1 MPADIFGT
9 EDKNLFIEN
18 ERKDK
23 QMKSKTLQRLYK
35 MLRPQAKSIAV
46 ISVLAILIN
55 LGEVVK
61 PYLIKIVIDDYLT
74 ANLYQKGI
82 MTIGTIGAIYIT
94 IVLVGNILNFIVT
107 TATSMMGEN
116 VIYSIRNKL
125 YRYTQYANIPFHD
138 KTPAGTL
145 FVRITSDVED
155 ITTLFKDV
163 VTTFVKDVLMIIAF
177 VVMMLS
183 LNCQLALCAFIVIP
197 FVILTSIIL
206 TKISN
211 KAQEYSKKVKTKL
224 NIFLAES
231 IYGVKLIKIF
241 NRQHEKQKECEE
253 LCSAFWKSRIPLGI
267 TEALLVGIL
276 KVLENVGIAIIVW
289 AAMNHIFG
297 TSIDVGL
304 IYVFVTYTK
313 EIFSPINRLVENFET
328 VQEAIVSINKIY
340 DILDRKENLEN
351 FEEGKILEEVK
362 GKIEFKNV
370 WFAYEGENWI
380 LKDISFTILPG
391 QSVALVGKT
400 GSGKTTITNLINRF
414 YEIQKGEILLDGIN
428 IKDINI
434 RSLREKIGIV
444 LQDPF
449 IFARSIKDNIRLNK
463 NFSDEYIT
471 KTIELASADEFV
483 NSLPNGINEMSLER
497 GGAFSAGEKQLLAFA
512 RIFAHNPSIF
522 ILDEATANIDTKTEE
537 LIQKS
542 VDKIS
547 KEKTSI
553 FIAHRLS
560 TIVNV
565 DKIIVLN
572 QGEILE
578 EGNHMELVNKPDGY
592 YSKLYNAYYSG
603 LVGET

>member
-1 MPADIFGT
+1 M
-9 EDKNLFIEN
+9 KN
-18 ERKDK
+18 
-23 QMKSKTLQRLYK
+23 KTWQRIYK
-35 MLRPQAKSIAV
+35 MLRPQAKSIAI
-46 ISVLAILIN
+46 ISILAILIN
-55 LGEVVK
+55 VGEVIK
-61 PYLIKIVIDDYLT
+61 PYLIKIVIDDYL
-74 ANLYQKGI
+74 AVNLYQKGI
-82 MTIGTIGAIYIT
+82 MTIGMIGAIYIG

-116 VIYSIRNKL
+116 VIYSLRNKL
-125 YRYTQYANIPFHD
+125 YRYTQYASIPFHD

-155 ITTLFKDV
+155 ITTLFKEV
-163 VTTFVKDVLMIIAF
+163 ITTFIKDILMIIAF

-183 LNCQLALCAFIVIP
+183 LNYQLALLSFIVIP
-197 FVILTSIIL
+197 FVVLTSVII

-211 KAQEYSKKVKTKL
+211 KLQEYSKTVKTKL

-241 NRQHEKQKECEE
+241 NRQYEKQKECEE
-253 LCSAFWKSRIPLGI
+253 LCTSFWKSRIPLGI
-267 TEALLVGIL
+267 TEALLVAFL
-276 KVLENVGIAIIVW
+276 MVLENLGVSIIVW
-289 AAMNHIFG
+289 ASVNYVLG
-297 TSIDVGL
+297 VSIDVGL
-304 IYVFVTYTK
+304 VYVFVTYIK
-313 EIFSPINRLVENFET
+313 QIFSPINRLVENFET
-328 VQEAIVSINKIY
+328 IQEALVSIDKIY
-340 DILDRKENLEN
+340 DILEKKEHLEN
-351 FEEGKILEEVK
+351 FEEGKVLEKVE

-380 LKDISFTILPG
+380 LKNISFTIEPG

-428 IKDINI
+428 IKDINL
-434 RSLREKIGIV
+434 RSLREKIGII

-449 IFARSIKDNIRLNK
+449 VFARSIKENIELNK
-463 NFSDEYIT
+463 NFSDEYIQQ
-471 KTIELASADEFV
+471 TIKLASAEEFV
-483 NSLPNGINEMSLER
+483 NSLPKGIEEISSER
-497 GGAFSAGEKQLLAFA
+497 GSSYSSGQKQLLAFA
-512 RIFAHNPSIF
+512 RIFAHNPAIF

-560 TIVNV
+560 TIINV
-565 DKIIVLN
+565 DKIIVLS

-578 EGNHMELVNKPDGY
+578 EGSHNELVNKVDGY

-603 LVGET
+603 LVE

>member
-1 MPADIFGT
+1 M
-9 EDKNLFIEN
+9 KN
-18 ERKDK
+18 
-23 QMKSKTLQRLYK
+23 KTWQRIYK
-35 MLRPQAKSIAV
+35 MLRPQAKSIAI
-46 ISVLAILIN
+46 ISILAILIN
-55 LGEVVK
+55 IGEVVK
-61 PYLIKIVIDDYLT
+61 PYLIKIVIDDYLS

-82 MTIGTIGAIYIT
+82 MTIGMIGAIYIG
-94 IVLVGNILNFIVT
+94 IVLIGNILNFIVT

-116 VIYSIRNKL
+116 VIYSLRNKL

-155 ITTLFKDV
+155 ITTLFKEV
-163 VTTFVKDVLMIIAF
+163 ITTFIKDILMIIAF

-183 LNCQLALCAFIVIP
+183 LNYQLALLSFIVIP
-197 FVILTSIIL
+197 FVILTSIII

-211 KAQEYSKKVKTKL
+211 KIHDYSKKVKTKL

-241 NRQHEKQKECEE
+241 NRQYEKQKECEE
-253 LCSAFWKSRIPLGI
+253 LCNSFWKSRIPTSY
-267 TEALLVGIL
+267 TEGLLVAIL
-276 KVLENVGIAIIVW
+276 MVLENLAVAIITW
-289 AAMNHIFG
+289 AAINYLLG
-297 TSIDVGL
+297 TSVDVGL
-304 IYVFVTYTK
+304 IYVFVTYIK
-313 EIFSPINRLVENFET
+313 QIFSPINRLVENFET
-328 VQEAIVSINKIY
+328 IQEALVSIDKIY
-340 DILDRKENLEN
+340 DILEKKEYLES
-351 FEEGKILEEVK
+351 FEEGKVLDKVE

-370 WFAYEGENWI
+370 WFAYEGNNWI
-380 LKDISFTILPG
+380 LKNISFTIEPG

-428 IKDINI
+428 IKEINI
-434 RSLREKIGIV
+434 RSLREKIGII

-449 IFARSIKDNIRLNK
+449 VFARSIKENIEMNK
-463 NFSDEYIT
+463 KFSDEYV
-471 KTIELASADEFV
+471 KETINLASADEFV
-483 NSLPNGINEMSLER
+483 NSLPNGIEEISNER
-497 GGAFSAGEKQLLAFA
+497 GSSYSSGEKQLLAFA

-578 EGNHMELVNKPDGY
+578 EGSHIELVNKVDGY

-603 LVGET
+603 LVE

>member
-1 MPADIFGT
+1 M
-9 EDKNLFIEN
+9 KN
-18 ERKDK
+18 
-23 QMKSKTLQRLYK
+23 KTYQRIYK
-35 MLRPQAKSIAV
+35 MLRPQVKSIAI
-46 ISVLAILIN
+46 ISILAILIN
-55 LGEVVK
+55 VGEVVK

-82 MTIGTIGAIYIT
+82 MTIGMIGAIYIA
-94 IVLVGNILNFIVT
+94 IVLIGNILNFIVT

-116 VIYSIRNKL
+116 VIYSLRNKL
-125 YRYTQYANIPFHD
+125 YRYIQYANIPFHD

-155 ITTLFKDV
+155 ITTLFKEV
-163 VTTFVKDVLMIIAF
+163 ITTFIKDILIIIALI
-177 VVMMLS
+177 VMMLS
-183 LNCQLALCAFIVIP
+183 LNYRLALMAFLVIP
-197 FVILTSIIL
+197 FVLVTSIVI

-211 KAQEYSKKVKTKL
+211 KLQEYSKTVKTKL

-241 NRQHEKQKECEE
+241 NRQYEKQKECEQ
-253 LCSAFWKSRIPLGI
+253 LCTSFWKSRIPTGI

-276 KVLENVGIAIIVW
+276 KVLENIAVVIIVW
-289 AAMNHIFG
+289 S
-297 TSIDVGL
+297 SINYLVGIDVDVGL
-304 IYVFVTYTK
+304 VYVFVTYIK
-313 EIFSPINRLVENFET
+313 QIFTPINRLVENFET

-340 DILDRKENLEN
+340 DILEHKEYLEN
-351 FEEGKILEEVK
+351 FEDGKILEDVE

-380 LKDISFTILPG
+380 LKNISFTIEPG

-428 IKDINI
+428 IKDINL

-444 LQDPF
+444 LQNPF
-449 IFARSIKDNIRLNK
+449 VFARSVKDNIQLNK
-463 NFSDEYIT
+463 NFSDDYIMNT
-471 KTIELASADEFV
+471 VKLASAENFV
-483 NSLPNGINEMSLER
+483 NSLPNGIDEISSER
-497 GGAFSAGEKQLLAFA
+497 GSSYSSGEKQLLAFA
-512 RIFAHNPSIF
+512 RIFAHDPSIF

-578 EGNHMELVNKPDGY
+578 EGSHTELVNKPNGY
-592 YSKLYNAYYSG
+592 YNKLYNAYYNS
-603 LVGET
+603 LVG

>member
-1 MPADIFGT
+1 M
-9 EDKNLFIEN
+9 KN
-18 ERKDK
+18 
-23 QMKSKTLQRLYK
+23 KTWQRIYK
-35 MLRPQAKSIAV
+35 MLRPQAKSIAI
-46 ISVLAILIN
+46 ISILAILIN
-55 LGEVVK
+55 IGEVVK
-61 PYLIKIVIDDYLT
+61 PYLIKIVIDDYLS

-82 MTIGTIGAIYIT
+82 MTIGMIGAIYIG

-116 VIYSIRNKL
+116 VIYSLRNKL

-155 ITTLFKDV
+155 ITTLFKEV
-163 VTTFVKDVLMIIAF
+163 ITTFIKDILMIIAF
-177 VVMMLS
+177 VAMMLS
-183 LNCQLALCAFIVIP
+183 LNYQLALLSFIVIP
-197 FVILTSIIL
+197 FVILTSIII

-211 KAQEYSKKVKTKL
+211 KIHNYSKKVKTKL

-241 NRQHEKQKECEE
+241 NRQYEKQKECEE
-253 LCSAFWKSRIPLGI
+253 LCTSFWKSRIPTSY
-267 TEALLVGIL
+267 TEGLLVALLM
-276 KVLENVGIAIIVW
+276 VLENLAVAIITW
-289 AAMNHIFG
+289 ASINYLLG
-297 TSIDVGL
+297 TSVDVGL
-304 IYVFVTYTK
+304 VYVFVTYIK
-313 EIFSPINRLVENFET
+313 QIFSPINRLVENFET
-328 VQEAIVSINKIY
+328 IQEALVSIDKIY
-340 DILDRKENLEN
+340 DILEKKECLEN
-351 FEEGKILEEVK
+351 FEEGKVLDKVE

-370 WFAYEGENWI
+370 WFAYEGDNWV
-380 LKDISFTILPG
+380 LKNISFTIEPG

-428 IKDINI
+428 IKDINL
-434 RSLREKIGIV
+434 RSLREKIGII

-449 IFARSIKDNIRLNK
+449 VFARSIKENIEMNK
-463 NFSDEYIT
+463 NFSDEYI
-471 KTIELASADEFV
+471 KETIRLASAEEFV
-483 NSLPNGINEMSLER
+483 GSLPNGIEEISNER
-497 GGAFSAGEKQLLAFA
+497 GSSYSSGEKQLLAFA

-565 DKIIVLN
+565 DKIIVLS

-578 EGNHMELVNKPDGY
+578 EGSHAELVNKVDGY

-603 LVGET
+603 LVE

>member
-1 MPADIFGT
+1 M
-9 EDKNLFIEN
+9 
-18 ERKDK
+18 
-23 QMKSKTLQRLYK
+23 YK
-35 MLRPQAKSIAV
+35 MLKPQAKSIAI
-46 ISVLAILIN
+46 ISILAILIN
-55 LGEVVK
+55 IGEVVK
-61 PYLIKIVIDDYLT
+61 PYLIKVVIDDYLT

-82 MTIGTIGAIYIT
+82 MTIGMIGAIYIG
-94 IVLVGNILNFIVT
+94 IVILGNILNFIVT

-125 YRYTQYANIPFHD
+125 YKYVQYANIPFHD
-138 KTPAGTL
+138 RTPAGKL

-155 ITTLFKDV
+155 ITTLFKEV
-163 VTTFVKDVLMIIAF
+163 ITTFIKDIIMIVAF
-177 VVMMLS
+177 IIMMIS
-183 LNCQLALCAFIVIP
+183 LNYKLALLALSIIP
-197 FVILTSIIL
+197 FVILTSLII

-211 KAQEYSKKVKTKL
+211 KLQQYSKMVKTKL
-224 NIFLAES
+224 NTFLAES

-241 NRQHEKQKECEE
+241 NRQYEKQKECEK
-253 LCSAFWKSRIPLGI
+253 LCTDFWKSRIPLGI
-267 TEALLVGIL
+267 TEAFLPGIMTI
-276 KVLENVGIAIIVW
+276 LENLGVAIITW
-289 AAMNHIFG
+289 ASINYWVG

-304 IYVFVTYTK
+304 VYVFVTYIK
-313 EIFSPINRLVENFET
+313 QIFDPINRLVENFET
-328 VQEAIVSINKIY
+328 IQEALVSIDKIY
-340 DILDRKENLEN
+340 EILEHKEYLEN
-351 FEEGKILEEVK
+351 FEEGKILEKVE

-380 LKDISFTILPG
+380 LKNISFTIEPG
-391 QSVALVGKT
+391 QSVAFVGKT

-414 YEIQKGEILLDGIN
+414 YEIQKGEILLDVIN
-428 IKDINI
+428 IKEINL
-434 RSLREKIGIV
+434 RSLREKIGII

-449 IFARSIKDNIRLNK
+449 VFARSIKDNIQLNK
-463 NFSDEYIT
+463 NFSDEYIM
-471 KTIELASADEFV
+471 KTIELASAEEFV
-483 NSLPNGINEMSLER
+483 NSLPNGIDEISHER
-497 GGAFSAGEKQLLAFA
+497 GSSYSSGQKQLLAFA

-542 VDKIS
+542 VDRIS

-572 QGEILE
+572 QGEIIE
-578 EGNHMELVNKPDGY
+578 EGNHVELVNRPDGY

-603 LVGET
+603 LVG

>member
-1 MPADIFGT
+1 M
-9 EDKNLFIEN
+9 KN
-18 ERKDK
+18 
-23 QMKSKTLQRLYK
+23 KTLQRLYK
-35 MLRPQAKSIAV
+35 MLKPQTKSIAI
-46 ISVLAILIN
+46 ISILAVLIN
-55 LGEVVK
+55 IGEVVK
-61 PYLIKIVIDDYLT
+61 PYLIKIVIDDYLSVNT
-74 ANLYQKGI
+74 YQQGI
-82 MTIGTIGAIYIT
+82 MTIGKIGTIYIA
-94 IVLVGNILNFIVT
+94 IVLLGNILNFIVT

-125 YRYTQYANIPFHD
+125 YKYTQYANIPFHD

-155 ITTLFKDV
+155 ITTLFKEV
-163 VTTFVKDVLMIIAF
+163 ITTFIRDILMIVAF

-183 LNCQLALCAFIVIP
+183 LNYRLALISFSVIP
-197 FVILTSIIL
+197 LVIITSVVI

-211 KAQEYSKKVKTKL
+211 KVQEYSKMVKTKL

-241 NRQHEKQKECEE
+241 NRQYEKQKECKK
-253 LCSAFWKSRIPLGI
+253 LCTEFWKSRIPTGM
-267 TEALLVGIL
+267 TEALLVAIL
-276 KVLENVGIAIIVW
+276 MVLENLGVAIIVW
-289 AAMNHIFG
+289 A
-297 TSIDVGL
+297 SINYLIGVSVDVGV
-304 IYVFVTYTK
+304 IYVFVTYIK
-313 EIFSPINRLVENFET
+313 QIFSPINRLVENFET
-328 VQEAIVSINKIY
+328 VQEALVSIDKIY
-340 DILDRKENLEN
+340 DILEHKEYLEN
-351 FEEGKILEEVK
+351 FEDGIVLEKIE

-370 WFAYEGENWI
+370 WFAYEEENWI
-380 LKDISFTILPG
+380 LKNVSFTIEPG
-391 QSVALVGKT
+391 QSIALVGKT

-428 IKDINI
+428 IKDINL
-434 RSLREKIGIV
+434 RSLREKIGII

-449 IFARSIKDNIRLNK
+449 VFARSIKDNIRLNK
-463 NFSDEYIT
+463 NLSDESIR
-471 KTIELASADEFV
+471 KTVQLASAEEFIDA
-483 NSLPNGINEMSLER
+483 LPNGIEEISQER
-497 GGAFSAGEKQLLAFA
+497 GNSYSSGQKQLIAFA

-572 QGEILE
+572 QGEIIE
-578 EGNHMELVNKPDGY
+578 EGSHTELVNKTDGY
-592 YSKLYNAYYSG
+592 YSKLYQAYYSG
-603 LVGET
+603 LAE